1 MDAKTAKNHVTF
13 VGVLH
18 IGFGALNVLA
28 AVIVLFLFNYLTG
41 FITEIPEADEVPVE
55 LFHWIKGFTVVLLA
69 TFGLIDILAGA
80 LLYTYKN
87 GARIFMLI
95 ISAINCLNIPIGTA
109 KGVYS
114 IWALMQKEVVD
125 LFEGEET
132 SKTTEVRSE

>member
-18 IGFGALNVLA
+18 IGFGALNILG
-28 AVIVLFLFNYLTG
+28 AVIVFFVFNYLTG
-41 FITEIPEADEVPVE
+41 FITEIPEAEEIPVE
-55 LFHWIKGFTVVLLA
+55 LLGWIKGFTTILLG

-80 LLYTYKN
+80 LLFTYKN
-87 GARIFMLI
+87 GARIFMLV

-114 IWALMQKEVVD
+114 IWVLMQKEVME
-125 LFEGEET
+125 LFE
-132 SKTTEVRSE
+132 SE